1 MHRFVV
7 KWHSWERTFYGVWSK
22 RGLRDLNGKGV
33 LTGITNISRVESSK
47 IVDGKSVPCE
57 GRLYFRGYKIQD
69 LVNGFMSENR
79 FGFEEVAYL
88 LLFGELPSEDN
99 LTEFK
104 KWWLYQDDCQLTLC
118 VT

>member
-1 MHRFVV
+1 MTVTKENIKDFTEKYAQICRKNDTVEKELFT
-7 KWHSWERTFYGVWSK
+7 EYGVK

-88 LLFGELPSEDN
+88 LLFG
-99 LTEFK
+99 
-104 KWWLYQDDCQLTLC
+104 
-118 VT
+118 